1 MALRLLPTL
10 RWYEGD
16 CSVRPTDLSCTAPH
30 RSPVNAAG
38 FNTLL
43 LAPERYMEKVPLKP
57 SSSDLAL
64 LSLPPDIQK
73 QARAVARIDPY
84 WTAAIAV
91 RRRHGRRRCKVP
103 LTCRRP
109 RVPFVQ
115 ITLAPTAQNLSGL
128 EQNVTL
134 QRLLMTYTLRTSFVN
149 NFNYTFSGAVCVGS
163 AGCVAASSFIRA
175 ACRCSAEFTCL
186 GSKSS
191 PAFNKNFLGPH
202 CLEARNPQATKP
214 TRRRASRGVR
224 LRVPRIT
231 PAQLRSFA
239 VDAYP
244 QEG

>member
-1 MALRLLPTL
+1 
-10 RWYEGD
+10 
-16 CSVRPTDLSCTAPH
+16 
-30 RSPVNAAG
+30 
-38 FNTLL
+38 
-43 LAPERYMEKVPLKP
+43 MEKVPLKP

-84 WTAAIAV
+84 WTAAVIAV
-91 RRRHGRRRCKVP
+91 RHRHGRRRCKVP

-115 ITLAPTAQNLSGL
+115 ITLAPTAQNLTGL

-202 CLEARNPQATKP
+202 CLEARNPQATQLS
-214 TRRRASRGVR
+214 RRRASRGVR